1 MAVHEALPSLGFSRQ
16 EHWSGLPLPSPMHE
30 SESEVAQSCPTFCDP
45 MDCSLPGSSVH
56 GIFQARLL
64 EWVAIAFCK
73 SPNVGSYKETFVSAQ
88 VLVGNRKHTI
98 LMGMKGLSTEVCTW
112 LRNPTARFDFMTGL
126 EGAKGRKSVAE
137 ALRELQ
143 FWRPLGLP
151 RGSSGDCGR
160 KLEAEQNALTSP
172 SVHWPNT
179 AGSQRPRLLGT
190 VQLFYCCI
198 TNYPK
203 AQRLETINVY

>member
-1 MAVHEALPSLGFSRQ
+1 MKVK
-16 EHWSGLPLPSPMHE
+16 
-30 SESEVAQSCPTFCDP
+30 SEREVAQSCPTFSDR
-45 MDCSLPGSSVH
+45 MDCSLPGSSIH

-112 LRNPTARFDFMTGL
+112 LRNPTARFDFTTGL

-151 RGSSGDCGR
+151 RGSCGDCGR
-160 KLEAEQNALTSP
+160 KLGAEQN
-172 SVHWPNT
+172 V
-179 AGSQRPRLLGT
+179 
-190 VQLFYCCI
+190 
-198 TNYPK
+198 
-203 AQRLETINVY
+203 EE

>member
-1 MAVHEALPSLGFSRQ
+1 MKVK
-16 EHWSGLPLPSPMHE
+16 
-30 SESEVAQSCPTFCDP
+30 SEREVAQSCPTFCDR
-45 MDCSLPGSSVH
+45 MDCSLPGSSIH

-112 LRNPTARFDFMTGL
+112 LRNPTARFDFTTGL

-151 RGSSGDCGR
+151 RGSCGDWEETRSRAECGGVEHSPHLLCIGR
-160 KLEAEQNALTSP
+160 TQLEARVQGCWVLYNFSMVA
-172 SVHWPNT
+172 
-179 AGSQRPRLLGT
+179 SQ
-190 VQLFYCCI
+190 I
-198 TNYPK
+198 TPK
-203 AQRLETINVY
+203 HRGLKQ